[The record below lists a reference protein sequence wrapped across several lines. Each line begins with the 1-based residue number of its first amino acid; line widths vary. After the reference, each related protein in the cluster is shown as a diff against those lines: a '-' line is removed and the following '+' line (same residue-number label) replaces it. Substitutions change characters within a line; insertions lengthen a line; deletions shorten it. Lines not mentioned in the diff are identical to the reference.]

1 MNERDNC
8 MSITFIRYVL
18 VAGLAYGIDFGGFI
32 FLLSIGYPPLWANTL
47 IKVVAAIFGFFA
59 HRYFTYSIKVRD
71 GMGRE
76 AIRYFGLAFF
86 YTPVSSALLYGLM
99 LIIPNPVY
107 AKVISDISLFILMFW
122 VTSKFAFAKK
132 R

>member
-1 MNERDNC
+1 MN
-8 MSITFIRYVL
+8 YVINILKRFKEDPKEAFFNL
-18 VAGLAYGIDFGGFI
+18 VLFMLGIII